1 MELSR
6 IFYKVDRNSD
16 GKITIEGLTNAYEEA
31 GDKINKNELEEIIK
45 MVDFDRNGF
54 IEYDEFIRVWIP
66 EDRLFTEDN
75 LKDAF
80 DLFDKDKKGNITYL
94 NVVEALEREDRIN
107 SKMIFLLKVEVAKMG
122 EEILD
127 FKMFYNLMVKL
138 SFQ

>member
-1 MELSR
+1 M
-6 IFYKVDRNSD
+6 
-16 GKITIEGLTNAYEEA
+16 
-31 GDKINKNELEEIIK
+31 
-45 MVDFDRNGF
+45 
-54 IEYDEFIRVWIP
+54 
-66 EDRLFTEDN
+66 
-75 LKDAF
+75 
-80 DLFDKDKKGNITYL
+80 FDKDKKGNITYL

>member
-45 MVDFDRNGF
+45 MADFDWNGF
-54 IEYDEFIRVWIP
+54 IEYDKFIRVWIP
-66 EDRLFTEDN
+66 EDRLLAEDN

-80 DLFDKDKKGNITYL
+80 DLFDKDKKGCITYL
-94 NVVEALEREDRIN
+94 NVVEALEREDKI
-107 SKMIFLLKVEVAKMG
+107 
-122 EEILD
+122 
-127 FKMFYNLMVKL
+127 
-138 SFQ
+138 